1 MKNVTLEK
9 NCNCP
14 LDCNSISYSF
24 SLVSSPL
31 IEEEHCAKTP
41 SDLLTEFYEKPFPK
55 GFIRNVRKF
64 TKNVSADPTEI
75 CKKYLKYRAVVIFKL
90 ATNDVAV
97 TVTSRRLSFFD
108 KISGFGEKFCLTI
121 YRESELDI
129 EFTLFLLIAG
139 GILGLFTG
147 MSILSMIEIA
157 FWIVRLLVS
166 SIRAS
171 NRNK

>member
-1 MKNVTLEK
+1 MCDIYGSVCFEDIMKNVTLEK

-31 IEEEHCAKTP
+31 IEEEHCANTP

-55 GFIRNVRKF
+55 EFIRNVRKF
-64 TKNVSADPTEI
+64 TRNVSANPTEI
-75 CKKYLKYRAVVIFKL
+75 CKKYIKYRAVVIFKL

-108 KISGFGEKFCLTI
+108 KISGFGEKF
-121 YRESELDI
+121 
-129 EFTLFLLIAG
+129 
-139 GILGLFTG
+139 
-147 MSILSMIEIA
+147 
-157 FWIVRLLVS
+157 RLYLMRV
-166 SIRAS
+166 
-171 NRNK
+171 

>member
-1 MKNVTLEK
+1 MKNDTLEK

-31 IEEEHCAKTP
+31 IEKEHCAKTP

-55 GFIRNVRKF
+55 VFIRNVRKF
-64 TKNVSADPTEI
+64 TRNISSDPTEI
-75 CKKYLKYRAVVIFKL
+75 CKKYLKYRAVVILRL

-108 KISGFGEKFCLTI
+108 KISGFGEKF
-121 YRESELDI
+121 
-129 EFTLFLLIAG
+129 
-139 GILGLFTG
+139 
-147 MSILSMIEIA
+147 
-157 FWIVRLLVS
+157 
-166 SIRAS
+166 
-171 NRNK
+171 